1 MGFSS
6 RLKELREK
14 KGLSQESLAEKL
26 KIPRS
31 SVTHYES
38 GEDRLPRQKRL
49 NEIAD
54 FFGVSVDYLI
64 GRASTSE
71 LRSSEKAFLDD
82 VLDPAKPLS
91 IEELSKKHELSV
103 DGKPATKEEIE
114 GAIAFIK
121 SLRGL
126 K

>member
-1 MGFSS
+1 MSFSK
-6 RLKELREK
+6 RFKELREK
-14 KGLSQESLAEKL
+14 KGLSQEAIAEKL

-31 SVTHYES
+31 SVTHYENS
-38 GEDRLPRQKRL
+38 DDRVPRQKRL

-64 GRASTSE
+64 GRSDTEE
-71 LRSSEKAFLDD
+71 LTIKEEHFLQDID
-82 VLDPAKPLS
+82 KLS
-91 IEELSKKHELSV
+91 IEELKEKHVLTI

-114 GAIAFIK
+114 ATIAFIR
-121 SLRGL
+121 SLRSL